1 MEDRRSRHLFH
12 PQSSILDNFGEEM
25 TKEAILAL
33 EDGRTFHGL
42 AWGAHGERT
51 GEIVFNTAMTGYQE
65 ILTDPSYAGQI
76 VTMTYPEIGNY
87 GVNAED
93 VESRRPFVEGFVVR
107 EVSQVVSNWRASTS
121 LNDYLKRH
129 GIVGISEIDTR
140 ALVRHI
146 REKGAMRA
154 CLSSVD
160 SDERSVTEKARS
172 APEMLGRNLVDEVTC
187 GDQYQWVEVDEERN
201 TLDPVGEFRRHK
213 QSLQLPDEEPFRVVA
228 YDFGVK
234 YYILRYL
241 AAVGCEVTVVPA
253 RTSADDVISLAP
265 DGVFLSNGP
274 GDPAALSGIVAEI
287 KRLLGASPIFGICLG
302 HQLLGRA
309 FGGDTFKLKFG
320 HRGGNQPVK
329 NMRSGRIEITS
340 HNHGF
345 AVDPDSLNQ
354 NEIELTHFNLN
365 DGCLE
370 GMRHKNLPVFSVQ
383 YHPEAGPGPH
393 DANYLFHEFVTQ
405 MRAHRERLKR
415 IVQVG

>member
-1 MEDRRSRHLFH
+1 
-12 PQSSILDNFGEEM
+12 
-25 TKEAILAL
+25 LAL
-33 EDGRTFHGL
+33 EDGRTFRGL
-42 AWGAHGERT
+42 AWGAYAEGT

-93 VESRRPFVEGFVVR
+93 AESRRPFVEGFVVR
-107 EVSQVVSNWRASTS
+107 ELSQTASNWRASMS
-121 LNDYLKRH
+121 LDEYLKRH
-129 GIVGISEIDTR
+129 RIVGISEIDTR

-154 CLSSVD
+154 CVSSVD
-160 SDERSVTEKARS
+160 PDERSVIEKARS

-187 GDQYQWVEVDEERN
+187 SDSYQWTEIEDRGARIEDRMDGAILDPRSSILDPRSSP
-201 TLDPVGEFRRHK
+201 LDPVGEFRRHK
-213 QSLQLPDEEPFRVVA
+213 QSLLLPGEEPFRVVA

-241 AAVGCEVTVVPA
+241 AAVGCEVTIVPA
-253 RTSADDVISLAP
+253 RTPADDVVSLAP

-274 GDPAALSGIVAEI
+274 GDPAALEGIVAEI

-354 NEIELTHFNLN
+354 NEIEMTHFNLN

-393 DANYLFHEFVTQ
+393 DAAYLFHEFVTQ